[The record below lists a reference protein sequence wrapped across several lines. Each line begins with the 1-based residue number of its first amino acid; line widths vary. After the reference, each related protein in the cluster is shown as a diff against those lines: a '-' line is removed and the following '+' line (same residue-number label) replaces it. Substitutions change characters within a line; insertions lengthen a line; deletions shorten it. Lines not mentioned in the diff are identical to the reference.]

1 MVPPGWPPSK
11 TAQTPLVQQEC
22 VPVWSERPLG
32 DPPGPQL
39 PLTAQGPSSSLG
51 GFPGPGI
58 GSHCPQSQAQ
68 PLGLVLG
75 AGSPVQASPPMHM
88 VLSDHKPIRVWGSGW
103 ALCTSLPAVFTA
115 MVGCQAPVW
124 PWARVCSCSLA
135 RLGLLAPH
143 TLRSRGTTSLGSVPS
158 AHCRLWAAVLASAK
172 AQPLCTLFLSW
183 ISPFPKQELG
193 KNDLSFQERPLVPG
207 PDLALGAL

>member
-1 MVPPGWPPSK
+1 MVLPGWPPSK
-11 TAQTPLVQQEC
+11 TAQMPLVQQEC

-51 GFPGPGI
+51 GCPGPGI

-75 AGSPVQASPPMHM
+75 AGSPVQASPPTHM

-103 ALCTSLPAVFTA
+103 ALCTSMPAVFTA
-115 MVGCQAPVW
+115 MVGCQAAVW
-124 PWARVCSCSLA
+124 P
-135 RLGLLAPH
+135 
-143 TLRSRGTTSLGSVPS
+143 
-158 AHCRLWAAVLASAK
+158 
-172 AQPLCTLFLSW
+172 
-183 ISPFPKQELG
+183 
-193 KNDLSFQERPLVPG
+193 
-207 PDLALGAL
+207 